1 MAITPERR
9 YSVEEKGIILDTT
22 QRAQALCPERSLT
35 DILGDLGVPVA
46 TYYRWCERAAQDR
59 LADRVIVPRRQAVPP
74 TPAEVEIVLDYAH
87 RHPLLGY
94 KRLAYALMAEQCA
107 FLRPWMVHSILDQA
121 GWLGRRTPAPEP
133 LVRPPEADHPD
144 QRWHT
149 DLMMWHFSG
158 QWFWLIDVLD
168 AYSRYLV
175 YSEVLL
181 TAKADAVVRAAQR
194 AVDTLCHRSRPPGRP
209 EIVHDGGP
217 QFIGHEWAQ
226 FIQATGA
233 TDVRTHPYHPQ
244 SNGRDER
251 VHRTFREEI
260 PLDEHAMLYQARVV
274 IAEYRTYYNEQRPH
288 SALHYLCPLDYYR
301 GDPAARLAERERKLR
316 TAAQVRCTYWE
327 QQGYGQAGRLS

>member
-1 MAITPERR
+1 LD
-9 YSVEEKGIILDTT
+9 IIR
-22 QRAQALCPERSLT
+22 RAQTLCPERNLT
-35 DILGDLGVPVA
+35 DILGDLGLPAA

-59 LADRVIVPRRQAVPP
+59 LTDHVIVPRRLAVPP
-74 TPAEVEIVLDYAH
+74 TPLEVDAVLEYAH
-87 RHPLLGY
+87 QYPLLGY
-94 KRLAYALMAEQCA
+94 KRLSYALMAGKRA
-107 FLRPWMVHSILDQA
+107 FLRPWMVYSILDQA
-121 GWLGRRTPAPEP
+121 GLLGRRTAAPEP

-149 DLMMWHFSG
+149 DLMMWRFSG

-175 YSEVLL
+175 HCEVLL

-194 AVDTLCHRSRPPGRP
+194 AIDTLHGRPRQSGEP

-226 FIQATGA
+226 FIRAVGA
-233 TDVRTHPYHPQ
+233 TNVRTHPYHPQ

-251 VHRTFREEI
+251 VHRTFREEM
-260 PLDEHAMLYQARVV
+260 PLDEHALLYQARAV
-274 IAEYRTYYNEQRPH
+274 IADYRIYYNGRRPH

-301 GDPAARLAERERKLR
+301 GDPVARLTEREARLR
-316 TAAQVRCTYWE
+316 TATQERRAYWE
-327 QQGYGQAGRLS
+327 KQGYGQAGGLS